1 VIRNPVSDVIDNL
14 PGQEEEP
21 LARTSESP
29 ERIAAV
35 RPAMSMG
42 RLGLYIFLASYAIVF
57 ATLVAVVMILRS
69 NSLDWPPPGVPHLSL
84 PVGLLVTF
92 ILLASSIVLVL
103 AERAEQRGN
112 HRLFVRGTYLTIMLG
127 LLFLVGQVMQFV
139 TSGMTIQSGIYGGV
153 YFTLA
158 GFHAAHIVLGLF
170 LLTRMLDWAHPRRA
184 VPVNG
189 NRETPTA
196 VVVWHFLGVMWL
208 PLFVVL
214 YLL

>member
-1 VIRNPVSDVIDNL
+1 MAQSPGSRDTLSPARLDVSSSTRLDV
-14 PGQEEEP
+14 
-21 LARTSESP
+21 SP
-29 ERIAAV
+29 PK

-69 NSLDWPPPGVPHLSL
+69 NSLDWPPPGVPHLLL

-92 ILLASSIVLVL
+92 ILLASSGVLFL
-103 AERAEQRGN
+103 ADRAERRGN
-112 HRLFVRGTYLTIMLG
+112 HRLFVRGTYITIALG
-127 LLFLVGQVMQFV
+127 LLFLVGQVTQFV

-153 YFTLA
+153 FFTLA
-158 GFHAAHIVLGLF
+158 GFHAAHIVIGLV
-170 LLTRMLDWAHPRRA
+170 LLTRMLDWAHRSRPA
-184 VPVNG
+184 APITP

-196 VVVWHFLGVMWL
+196 VIVWHFLDIMWL

-214 YLL
+214 YLM